1 MGRAFD
7 GDSCCSCSVVFQIVP
22 LVCQGN
28 RLRYTK
34 RMLDHPVFKMSFF
47 FALIIGATIFLLGV
61 SGYYD
66 QGSAP
71 GQEGALQKF
80 FKFE

>member
-1 MGRAFD
+1 
-7 GDSCCSCSVVFQIVP
+7 
-22 LVCQGN
+22 
-28 RLRYTK
+28 
-34 RMLDHPVFKMSFF
+34 MLDHPVFKMSFF
-47 FALIIGATIFLLGV
+47 FLLIIGSTIFLLGV
-61 SGYYD
+61 SGHYD

>member
-1 MGRAFD
+1 M
-7 GDSCCSCSVVFQIVP
+7 
-22 LVCQGN
+22 L
-28 RLRYTK
+28 RLWSGFSNNFFLFAKEIGYAILK
-34 RMLDHPVFKMSFF
+34 DMLDHPVFKMSFF

-66 QGSAP
+66 QGAAP